1 MTWDRYFKKKTV
13 LPDPHGDLSLTIHP
27 TVIASMNCAV
37 ELTRPEASTSAS
49 TSESVGK
56 RKPYNKYAR
65 KFIAYVA
72 MADLF
77 LDLLT

>member
-1 MTWDRYFKKKTV
+1 M
-13 LPDPHGDLSLTIHP
+13 
-27 TVIASMNCAV
+27 
-37 ELTRPEASTSAS
+37 ELTQPEASTSAS

-56 RKPYNKYAR
+56 CKPYNKYAR

>member
-1 MTWDRYFKKKTV
+1 MTLDHYFKTKTV

-27 TVIASMNCAV
+27 TVIASMNRAV
-37 ELTRPEASTSAS
+37 ELTRPEGSTSAG

-65 KFIAYVA
+65 K
-72 MADLF
+72 
-77 LDLLT
+77 